1 MKSKQAAGSKK
12 QPIVVK
18 DLTSNK
24 NPQGGFTVKFT
35 NSLGKTPSGPPTDC
49 NSALQGVSTTR

>member
-1 MKSKQAAGSKK
+1 MKTKESASSKK

-24 NPQGGFTVKFT
+24 NPQGGVVLKGWS
-35 NSLGKTPSGPPTDC
+35 NLGKTPSGPPTDC